1 MTYSE
6 AVARAA
12 ERLAAAG
19 FAVADAEADAAVLA
33 RHILNW
39 DLGRWLLNMRERA
52 EPSFVAALDRAAG
65 RRAAR
70 EPVAYITGTRE
81 FYGRPFLV
89 SPAVLIPRPE
99 TELIVEL
106 ALEWVQGCT
115 GAQVHGCKIA
125 DVGTGSGCLA
135 TTLALELPGSQVV
148 ATDISSAAID
158 VARKNAAMLGA
169 GERIEFR
176 EGSFFAGSPTLFDV
190 IVSNPPYVAERD
202 RATLQTDVVDFEP
215 PTALF
220 AGGDGLACVRE
231 LVRLAPEHLR
241 PDGRLMFEFGFGQ
254 ADAVSA
260 LIRSSRLIFVAIHN
274 DLQGIPRV
282 AVATV

>member
-12 ERLAAAG
+12 AKLVTGG
-19 FAVADAEADAAVLA
+19 FEAVDAEADAAVLA
-33 RHILNW
+33 RHILKW
-39 DLGRWLLNMRERA
+39 DLAQWLGHMRDGA
-52 EPSFVAALDRAAG
+52 ELSFVADLDLAIR

-70 EPVAYITGTRE
+70 EPVAYITGHRE
-81 FYGRPFLV
+81 FYGRSFLV

-106 ALEWVQGCT
+106 ALVHGCT

-125 DVGTGSGCLA
+125 DIGTGSGCLA
-135 TTLALELPGSQVV
+135 TTLALEVPDSRVV
-148 ATDISSAAID
+148 ATDISRPALE
-158 VARKNAAMLGA
+158 VAQLNATLLGA
-169 GERIEFR
+169 DKRVEFR
-176 EGSFFAGSPTLFDV
+176 EGAFFAGSPTVFDV
-190 IVSNPPYVAERD
+190 IVSNPPYVAERE

-220 AGGDGLACVRE
+220 AGTDGLACIRE

-241 PDGRLMFEFGFGQ
+241 HGGRLIFEFGFGQ
-254 ADAVSA
+254 AGAVDA
-260 LIRSSRLIFVAIHN
+260 LIRSSRLIFVAIHK
-274 DLQGIPRV
+274 DLQGIPRI